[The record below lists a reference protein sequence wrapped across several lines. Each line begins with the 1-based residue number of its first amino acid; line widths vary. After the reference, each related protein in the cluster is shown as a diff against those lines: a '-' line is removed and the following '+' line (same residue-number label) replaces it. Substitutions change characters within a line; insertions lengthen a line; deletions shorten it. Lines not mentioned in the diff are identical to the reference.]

1 MRYASELC
9 VCFMFSLQKEWNQS
23 FFYFC
28 IAIYKYISVTVVQ
41 SSRRVQLFTSLW
53 TAALQ
58 ATLSLTI
65 FWSLP
70 KFMCTESVMPSSHL
84 IFWCP
89 LLLLPSVFP
98 RIRVFSNESAVCIR
112 WPKYWNFSF
121 SISPSNK
128 YWNIYV
134 YMIYNVY
141 YTYAIVPMYIYIHFI
156 ILNLSLFV
164 TIIKAIFVLF

>member
-1 MRYASELC
+1 MGIQKNPQRTNVIAEVRYASGLC

-58 ATLSLTI
+58 ATLSLTVS
-65 FWSLP
+65 WSLP
-70 KFMCTESVMPSSHL
+70 KFMSIASVMPSSHL

-89 LLLLPSVFP
+89 LLLPSIFPSITVF
-98 RIRVFSNESAVCIR
+98 FNELAVWIR

-121 SISPSNK
+121 SISPSNE
-128 YWNIYV
+128 YWNLYV
-134 YMIYNVY
+134 Y
-141 YTYAIVPMYIYIHFI
+141 I
-156 ILNLSLFV
+156 I
-164 TIIKAIFVLF
+164 